1 MSARAHRPTIKEVA
15 QHAGVSPMT
24 VSRTLSGGL
33 NVKPD
38 VQERV
43 LAAVAELGY
52 HRNENARSIRPG
64 HSSGLI
70 GVAITNIANP
80 YYSTFALGVEEEA
93 ALTGRRILLGNTSED
108 AARENALV
116 SDFLGRRVE
125 GLIVVPASTDP
136 DHLAASQAQGVP
148 VVQASRRIDGLDADS
163 VVLADDDG
171 AHRGTAALLDAGH
184 TRIGYLGNTLSIFTG
199 QRRHAG
205 FIRALEERGIA
216 IDPALIAAGQQT
228 VDQARE
234 ATRAMLRMKNPP
246 TALFCANNR
255 NAIGALKEISR
266 QLGAGL
272 KPASAYPEIMSFDD
286 FELAE
291 LSPVPISVIDHDP
304 RELGRTAAR
313 LLLDRLD
320 AEGDGGAAR
329 EVELPVQ
336 LRMHLR

>member
-1 MSARAHRPTIKEVA
+1 MAAHRPTIKEVA

-24 VSRTLSGGL
+24 VSRTLSGGV

-70 GVAITNIANP
+70 GIAITNIANP

-108 AARENALV
+108 ADREAELV

-125 GLIVVPASTDP
+125 GLIVVPASTAP
-136 DHLAASQAQGVP
+136 DHLAQSQKQGVP
-148 VVQASRRIDGLDADS
+148 VVLASRRIEGLDADN
-163 VVLADDDG
+163 VVLADEEG
-171 AHRGTAALLDAGH
+171 AHQGATALIDAGH
-184 TRIGYLGNTLSIFTG
+184 SRIGYLGNTLAIFTG
-199 QRRHAG
+199 QRRHDG
-205 FIRALEERGIA
+205 FIRALKDRGIPL
-216 IDPALIAAGQQT
+216 DPTLIAVGQQT
-228 VDQARE
+228 VDEARE
-234 ATRAMLRMKNPP
+234 ATRAMLRMANPP
-246 TALFCANNR
+246 TAVFCANNR
-255 NAIGALKEISR
+255 NAIGALKEINQQITS
-266 QLGAGL
+266 GL
-272 KPASAYPEIMSFDD
+272 KPAAEFPEVMSFDD

-320 AEGDGGAAR
+320 AGDDTGAVR